1 MKNLTLE
8 GKIVIFKTIALSKT
22 VFQSL
27 IITVLKYIVNKFEET
42 QKAFLQKKATSKVTN
57 EILCNDYKAGRL
69 KNDNISNKIIALQF
83 SKIKQLYGNFFH
95 E

>member
-42 QKAFLQKKATSKVTN
+42 QKAFL
-57 EILCNDYKAGRL
+57 
-69 KNDNISNKIIALQF
+69 
-83 SKIKQLYGNFFH
+83 
-95 E
+95 